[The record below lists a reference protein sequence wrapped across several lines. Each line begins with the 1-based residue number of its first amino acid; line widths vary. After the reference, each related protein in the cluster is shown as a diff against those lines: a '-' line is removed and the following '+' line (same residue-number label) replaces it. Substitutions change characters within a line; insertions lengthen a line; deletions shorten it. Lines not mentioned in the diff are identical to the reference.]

1 VGGGVDCE
9 LLVGSDA
16 FWRRAS
22 GDIGRAQRRLF
33 VQAMTFEGDSV
44 GLRVAEAISA
54 SPAAD
59 RRVLVDSYT
68 RVVVSDRLV
77 WSPLGLLS
85 RSLRA
90 EVRATKAMF
99 KALAGAGVGV
109 RWTNPLGARP
119 WRYPARNH
127 KKLIVADDVAYIG
140 GINFSEHNFAWR
152 DFMLRLEGEAAARF
166 LADDFE
172 ATYSGA
178 SRPSSRHF
186 GELRLHCLDGRA
198 NAAAFGEVLDLIGEA
213 RSSITVVSPYLTFP
227 FTDALARAARRG
239 VVVRL
244 LTPLANNKPIVGAY
258 LVDAARK
265 AGIAIHL
272 LPAMTHEKG
281 ILIDEKWLVVGS
293 SNFDFVSLAAEEEL
307 LAVTTQRTLVD
318 DFTRRI
324 LAPALAEALPPGA
337 RRASKIAGLASHV
350 ALRLAQAAVLSARQ
364 ARRTAKDWRG

>member
-1 VGGGVDCE
+1 MGGAVDCQ

-16 FWRRAS
+16 FWTRAA
-22 GDIGRAQRRLF
+22 GDMGRAQRRLF

-44 GLRVAEAISA
+44 GMRVAAAISA

-68 RVVVSDRLV
+68 RLVVSDRLV
-77 WSPLGLLS
+77 CSPSGLLS
-85 RSLRA
+85 GDLRA

-99 KALAGAGVGV
+99 KALSGAGVGV
-109 RWTNPLGARP
+109 RWTNPLGACF

-172 ATYSGA
+172 ATYRGA
-178 SRPSSRHF
+178 PRPSSRDF

-198 NAAAFGEVLDLIGEA
+198 NAVAFGEILRLIGEA
-213 RSSITVVSPYLTFP
+213 QSSITVVSPYLTFP
-227 FTDALARAARRG
+227 FTDALAGAARRG
-239 VVVRL
+239 AEVRV
-244 LTPLANNKPIVGAY
+244 LTPLANNKPIVRAY
-258 LVDAARK
+258 LLHAARK
-265 AGIAIHL
+265 AGIAVHL
-272 LPAMTHEKG
+272 LPRMTHEKG
-281 ILIDEKWLVVGS
+281 ILIDGRCLVVGS

-307 LAVTTQRTLVD
+307 LAVTTERTLIE
-318 DFTRRI
+318 DFTGRI

-337 RRASKIAGLASHV
+337 RRASKVAGLGSHL
-350 ALRLAQAAVLSARQ
+350 ALRLAQGAVQIARRS
-364 ARRTAKDWRG
+364 RRTAKDWRA